1 MKKKLTDYSS
11 EEWENICN
19 HCGKCCLLK
28 LQDEDTGNIY
38 YTDIICKYY
47 DMENERCSIYEKR
60 CEVVPECLKLTPD
73 NIDKIEW
80 MPKSCAYRRL
90 FEKDSGSPSST
101 NSIKGRCISEQNVK
115 EDELEDH
122 IIDWEDL

>member
-38 YTDIICKYY
+38 YTDIVCKYY

-101 NSIKGRCISEQNVK
+101 SSIKGRCIFEQNVK

>member
-38 YTDIICKYY
+38 YTDIVCKYY

-101 NSIKGRCISEQNVK
+101 NSIKDRCISEQNVK

>member
-38 YTDIICKYY
+38 YTDIVCKYY